1 MVDAFMGL
9 RNDTRQC
16 ALNQETSVNV
26 RVRQL
31 TALGLLAF
39 CSLALARDL
48 GQDEALRLREQGA
61 ILPLEQLLEMA
72 QKRHPGSRLLEAE
85 LEEDDDIYV
94 YEVELLTTTGED
106 HVPLADELI
115 AGLSRQGYAVD
126 WLADGRDALYQ
137 GQTEP
142 YDLII
147 LDLGLPGIPGIEV
160 LKQWRAKGL
169 ATPVLILTA
178 RSSWAERIEGL
189 KAGAD
194 DYLTKPFHPEEL
206 QLRVQALLRRSHG
219 QPNQPLLESAGLQLD
234 ESRQCVTRDGA
245 DIQLTAAEFRL
256 LRYFML
262 HPQQIL
268 SKSHLAEHL
277 YDGETE
283 RDSNVLEVHV
293 NHLRRK
299 LGREVIETRR
309 GQGYIF
315 GTSSQ

>member
-1 MVDAFMGL
+1 M
-9 RNDTRQC
+9 
-16 ALNQETSVNV
+16 
-26 RVRQL
+26 
-31 TALGLLAF
+31 
-39 CSLALARDL
+39 
-48 GQDEALRLREQGA
+48 
-61 ILPLEQLLEMA
+61 
-72 QKRHPGSRLLEAE
+72 RLL
-85 LEEDDDIYV
+85 LV
-94 YEVELLTTTGED
+94 ED
-106 HVPLADELI
+106 HVPLADELL
-115 AGLSRQGYAVD
+115 AGLTRLGYVVD

-137 GQTEP
+137 GQSEP

-147 LDLGLPGIPGIEV
+147 LDLGLPGISGLDV
-160 LKQWRAKGL
+160 LKQWRAQGL

-178 RSSWAERIEGL
+178 RSSWSERIDGL

-194 DYLTKPFHPEEL
+194 DYVTKPFHPEEL
-206 QLRVQALLRRSHG
+206 QLRVQALLRRAHG
-219 QPNQPLLESAGLQLD
+219 QPNQPLLKCAGLHLD
-234 ESRQCVTRDGA
+234 EARQCVINDGA
-245 DIQLTAAEFRL
+245 EVQLTAAEFRL

-299 LGREVIETRR
+299 LGRAVIETRR

-315 GTSSQ
+315 GAGAQ

>member
-1 MVDAFMGL
+1 M
-9 RNDTRQC
+9 
-16 ALNQETSVNV
+16 
-26 RVRQL
+26 
-31 TALGLLAF
+31 
-39 CSLALARDL
+39 
-48 GQDEALRLREQGA
+48 
-61 ILPLEQLLEMA
+61 
-72 QKRHPGSRLLEAE
+72 RLL
-85 LEEDDDIYV
+85 LV
-94 YEVELLTTTGED
+94 ED
-106 HVPLADELI
+106 HVPLADQLM
-115 AGLSRQGYAVD
+115 ASLSRQGYAVD

-137 GQTEP
+137 GKSEP

-147 LDLGLPGIPGIEV
+147 LDLGLPGLSGIDL
-160 LKQWRAKGL
+160 LKQWRAEGL
-169 ATPVLILTA
+169 SIPVLVLTA
-178 RSSWAERIEGL
+178 RSSWSERIDGL

-194 DYLTKPFHPEEL
+194 DYVTKPFHPEEL

-219 QPNQPLLESAGLQLD
+219 QPNQPLLKSAGLQLD
-234 ESRQCVTRDGA
+234 EARQCVLKDGA
-245 DIQLTAAEFRL
+245 EVQLTAAEFRL

-299 LGREVIETRR
+299 LGREVVETRR

-315 GTSSQ
+315 GAVGQ